1 MDSRQSL
8 SPRSGDPFGR
18 RVEKPV
24 GSWVG
29 MGLGLALVMGRGLGA
44 DGFMEPWLAET
55 PSLETLQTRVIALG
69 PEDGRGLPDRLQYEI
84 GFSTDE
90 TAATGFLFD
99 SLTISLARGDG
110 TGSTV
115 LVTGDVFGLTIAP
128 LTPGGLLA
136 SGGISV
142 NETVPR
148 VPLLAGAGVSYAYTV
163 EVTLPPTLSGA
174 ELVTTFGFFNNGDA
188 VASRGYAMVVPEP
201 GLGTLM
207 GLGLGLGFGVWL
219 RRQRGGLK

>member
-1 MDSRQSL
+1 M
-8 SPRSGDPFGR
+8 G
-18 RVEKPV
+18 VAM
-24 GSWVG
+24 G
-29 MGLGLALVMGRGLGA
+29 MGSGLGA

-55 PSLETLQTRVIALG
+55 PALETLQTRVIPLG

-128 LTPGGLLA
+128 LAPGGLLA

-142 NETVPR
+142 NEIAPR
-148 VPLLAGAGVSYAYTV
+148 VPLLAGAAVSYAYTV
-163 EVTLPPTLSGA
+163 EVALPPTLSGA
-174 ELVTTFGFFNNGDA
+174 ELVTTFDFFNNGDA

-207 GLGLGLGFGVWL
+207 GLGLGLGLGAWIW
-219 RRQRGGLK
+219 RQRGGLK